1 VLDFFARQ
9 SLFCAKKGL
18 FIRQPTRNQ
27 PPGSQAVFFWTRS
40 LEELAA
46 FIRDWAQVPV
56 EQPIGPDTRF
66 EDDLGI
72 TGDDGGALLQAV
84 EKRFAV
90 QLSTIEDGYR
100 KTFGLGKTST
110 YSTPRGSRFGNSCH
124 LSRYLP
130 LGPSPLETFTMP

>member
-1 VLDFFARQ
+1 LGKFAGLDAKTARTCRLLRKTDGIWHDANHME
-9 SLFCAKKGL
+9 SLPF
-18 FIRQPTRNQ
+18 
-27 PPGSQAVFFWTRS
+27 
-40 LEELAA
+40 EELAA

-56 EQPIGPDTRF
+56 EQPIGLDTRF

-100 KTFGLGKTST
+100 K
-110 YSTPRGSRFGNSCH
+110 
-124 LSRYLP
+124 
-130 LGPSPLETFTMP
+130 